1 MKNVTFQLI
10 NQLKLEDRMNDH
22 SSAVRSRCR
31 PTSQIEFSDV
41 RIHGIMALGTH
52 PPPEKMTVSHMT
64 HVKYHIHAVWRLTDY
79 RL

>member
-10 NQLKLEDRMNDH
+10 NQLKLEDRMNIH

-52 PPPEKMTVSHMT
+52 PPPRENDGFPYDTCKISYSRCVE
-64 HVKYHIHAVWRLTDY
+64 TD
-79 RL
+79 